1 MIGFYTPLLALQ
13 AFCLYHA
20 YRNHV
25 EQRWYW
31 FIIFFPGIGCLI
43 YLYHNFY
50 NRSSIETIA
59 EGVKVVVNSNYKV
72 EQLEKAL
79 RFSDNI
85 TNKTNLADAYV
96 SCGRYDEALTLYKE
110 CLTGFMADDPV
121 IRIKVLFTSFLKKD
135 YEATVAYGEELE
147 SEKRFQK
154 SEERAAYAWAL
165 HHTGK
170 TEQAEKVFQQMDSS
184 FTNYRQRI
192 EYCKF
197 LMAIGKPEALQ
208 SKLQEMNEEL
218 EHMKGPERK
227 FYRQVAREIRDMQA
241 VK

>member
-31 FIIFFPGIGCLI
+31 FIIFFPGIGCAM

-50 NRSSIETIA
+50 SRRSIETIA
-59 EGVKVVVNSNYKV
+59 EGVKGVVNSNYKI

-96 SCGRYDEALTLYKE
+96 TYGRYDEALVLYKE
-110 CLTGFMADDPV
+110 CLAGFMADDPV
-121 IRIKVLFTSFLKKD
+121 IRIKILFTSFLNKD
-135 YEATVAYGEELE
+135 YQAVVAYGDALE

-165 HHTGK
+165 HYTGK
-170 TEQAEKVFQQMDSS
+170 TEQAEKLFEQMDSS
-184 FTNYRQRI
+184 YTNYRQRI

-197 LMAIGKPEALQ
+197 LKTIGKPEAFQ
-208 SKLQEMNEEL
+208 SKLQEMSEEL
-218 EHMKGPERK
+218 EHLKGPERK
-227 FYRQVAREIRDMQA
+227 FYRHIAREIRELQTP
-241 VK
+241 K

>member
-31 FIIFFPGIGCLI
+31 FIIFFPGIGCAM

-50 NRSSIETIA
+50 SRRSIETIA
-59 EGVKVVVNSNYKV
+59 EGVKGVVNSNYKL

-96 SCGRYDEALTLYKE
+96 SCGRYDEALALYKE
-110 CLTGFMADDPV
+110 CLMGFMADDPV

-135 YEATVAYGEELE
+135 YEATVACGETLE

-165 HHTGK
+165 HYTGK
-170 TEQAEKVFQQMDSS
+170 TEQAEKLFEQMDSS
-184 FTNYRQRI
+184 YTNYRQRI

-197 LMAIGKPEALQ
+197 LKVIGKPEELKN
-208 SKLQEMNEEL
+208 KLQEMNEEL
-218 EHMKGPERK
+218 ENLKGPERK
-227 FYRQVAREIRDMQA
+227 FYRHIAREIRELQTQN
-241 VK
+241 

>member
-20 YRNHV
+20 YRNQV

-31 FIIFFPGIGCLI
+31 FIVFFPGIGCAI

-50 NRSSIETIA
+50 SRRSIETIA
-59 EGVKVVVNSNYKV
+59 EGMKGVVNSNYKI

-96 SCGRYDEALTLYKE
+96 TCGRYDEALTLYKE

-135 YEATVAYGEELE
+135 FEATVAYGEELE
-147 SEKRFQK
+147 SEKRFQQ

-170 TEQAEKVFQQMDSS
+170 TERAEKVFQQMDST

-197 LMAIGKPEALQ
+197 LMATNRPGELQ
-208 SKLQEMNEEL
+208 RKLQEMSEEL
-218 EHMKGPERK
+218 EHLKGPERK
-227 FYRQVAREIRDMQA
+227 FYRHVAREIRELQT

>member
-31 FIIFFPGIGCLI
+31 FIIFFPGIGCAI

-59 EGVKVVVNSNYKV
+59 EGVKGVVNSNYKV

-96 SCGRYDEALTLYKE
+96 SCGRYDEALILYKE
-110 CLTGFMADDPV
+110 CLTGFLADDPV
-121 IRIKVLFTSFLKKD
+121 IRIKVLFTSYLKKD
-135 YEATVAYGEELE
+135 YEATVACGEELE
-147 SEKRFQK
+147 PEKRFQK

-170 TEQAEKVFQQMDSS
+170 TEQAEKIFQQMDSS
-184 FTNYRQRI
+184 FTNYYQRI

-197 LMAIGKPEALQ
+197 LMATGRPEDLQ
-208 SKLQEMNEEL
+208 HKLREMSEEL
-218 EHMKGPERK
+218 EHLKGPERK
-227 FYRQVAREIRDMQA
+227 FYRHVAREIRDMQA